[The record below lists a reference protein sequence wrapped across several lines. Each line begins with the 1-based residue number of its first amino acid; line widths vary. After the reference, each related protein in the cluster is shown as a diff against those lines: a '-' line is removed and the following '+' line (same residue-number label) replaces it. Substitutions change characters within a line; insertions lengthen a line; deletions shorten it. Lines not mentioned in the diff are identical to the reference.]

1 MTQSHIHVFRG
12 INSNF
17 IQKASKISFKL
28 RFVKNDFVT
37 PNVGE
42 SQGIEMV
49 IKSDLDQIFIM
60 SGKKWFL
67 RERVVMGLESIYS
80 ETFPWQQIKH
90 HFL

>member
-1 MTQSHIHVFRG
+1 MHFRG
-12 INSNF
+12 INTNF
-17 IQKASKISFKL
+17 LQKTSKSSFKHL
-28 RFVKNDFVT
+28 FVKNDSLT
-37 PNVGE
+37 PNTE
-42 SQGIEMV
+42 KSQGIEMV

-60 SGKKWFL
+60 SEKKWFL

>member
-1 MTQSHIHVFRG
+1 MTRSQVYVFRG

-17 IQKASKISFKL
+17 IQKASKSSFKL
-28 RFVKNDFVT
+28 CFVKNDSMT
-37 PNVGE
+37 PNIGE

-60 SGKKWFL
+60 SEKKWFL